1 MIPDD
6 LGILD
11 QPTAVRDAR
20 LFHRRGC
27 DFRMHD
33 VCFVRRRVFE
43 RGETSREGGKDTS
56 MYGVGLMLGY
66 LGFDGF
72 TSTFQDKLFKGY
84 QMETYNQMLWVNLCS
99 ASISALW
106 LFSDSAFVEA
116 VAFVGRH
123 PAVLQDICTLSVAA
137 MLGQL
142 CILYTI
148 REFRALLFAT
158 IMTTRQ
164 FLSIL
169 LSCLIF
175 MHPLTFMQWLGTA
188 MVFGSL
194 YYQAY
199 LKNQR
204 ATSAAAESTAEMR
217 EPSASGAEDEGKNPT
232 V

>member
-1 MIPDD
+1 
-6 LGILD
+6 
-11 QPTAVRDAR
+11 
-20 LFHRRGC
+20 
-27 DFRMHD
+27 
-33 VCFVRRRVFE
+33 
-43 RGETSREGGKDTS
+43 
-56 MYGVGLMLGY
+56 MLGY

-106 LFSDSAFVEA
+106 LFSDSAFFEA

-148 REFRALLFAT
+148 REFGALLFAT

-204 ATSAAAESTAEMR
+204 ATSAATVSEMR
-217 EPSASGAEDEGKNPT
+217 EPSASGAETGEKNAT

>member
-1 MIPDD
+1 
-6 LGILD
+6 
-11 QPTAVRDAR
+11 
-20 LFHRRGC
+20 
-27 DFRMHD
+27 MHD
-33 VCFVRRRVFE
+33 VCFVRGRVLE
-43 RGETSREGGKDTS
+43 RGETSRERWERYEHVRRRVD
-56 MYGVGLMLGY
+56 VGIPRFH
-66 LGFDGF
+66 GFA
-72 TSTFQDKLFKGY
+72 STFQDKLFKGY

-106 LFSDSAFVEA
+106 LFSDSAFFDA

-123 PAVLQDICTLSVAA
+123 RACVARYLHFEPPP

-148 REFRALLFAT
+148 REFGALLFAT

-199 LKNQR
+199 LKNQL
-204 ATSAAAESTAEMR
+204 ATSAATVSEMR
-217 EPSASGAEDEGKNPT
+217 EPSASGAETGEERHR
-232 V
+232 VRLF